1 MWSNLSKSTAWSN
14 LISTWLGWNDE
25 HPLHTLSCL
34 SIASRSILKI
44 HAYTSSPLSISLM
57 LNSNSALT
65 RCAFVWEALYWCH
78 TCLHIQGLFFLLDS
92 MCYSQSFFSLS
103 NCIMVI
109 KMLKQHSKEGVTMI
123 DSEPLIY
130 SYSLT
135 HSLTHSLTLTEGRW
149 IFHCFTCFSTWY
161 IHCTISDRQ
170 EWLNQSMSY
179 LLYMLF
185 RPLP

>member
-25 HPLHTLSCL
+25 HPLHTLLCL
-34 SIASRSILKI
+34 SIASWSILKI
-44 HAYTSSPLSISLM
+44 HAYISSPLSLSY
-57 LNSNSALT
+57 SSALT
-65 RCAFVWEALYWCH
+65 RCAFVWEALYWSH
-78 TCLHIQGLFFLLDS
+78 TCLHSQGLFFLLDS

-103 NCIMVI
+103 NCIMVS

-135 HSLTHSLTLTEGRW
+135 HSLTHTHRRKMDLS
-149 IFHCFTCFSTWY
+149 
-161 IHCTISDRQ
+161 
-170 EWLNQSMSY
+170 
-179 LLYMLF
+179 LLYMFLHVIHSLYYF
-185 RPLP
+185 G